1 MRYCHKC
8 GQQLSENA
16 IYCPKCGTLVSK
28 NNVETCNHSS
38 DKSHEQSL
46 ILPIAAAFLVII
58 AVGLTFFIGH
68 KKTHSGEWI
77 GE

>member
-16 IYCPKCGTLVSK
+16 IYCPK
-28 NNVETCNHSS
+28 
-38 DKSHEQSL
+38 KSHEQSL